1 MLIRGI
7 LPLILFSLVIFL
19 FINSY
24 RKLFRTDKSQIIDKR
39 VEELQEKKKK
49 LDELKQAVLIQ
60 EKINLC
66 EQEIEK
72 LNQQYQELLRKN
84 QK

>member
-24 RKLFRTDKSQIIDKR
+24 RKLFRTNKSQIIDKR
-39 VEELQEKKKK
+39 IEELQQKKRK

-60 EKINLC
+60 EKINVC